1 MKYILCIPI
10 IIGVMMLNACGGSK
24 GKKEAASETPAAP
37 AEKVP
42 TMAINEADWEVTDL
56 NPTSRIIP
64 VSMKI
69 PKGAKLE
76 KNGNGGVDVT
86 ISDFYI
92 LTVYQVA
99 VSSIKEAMDDDKKLT
114 VNNTTSYKDG
124 KIIIDDPNGFVY
136 TYQMKDEANGIKY
149 KPQSHFYYYFTS
161 GPNGAVFSV
170 HDDKP
175 MSGPSVPEQAY
186 TLDIA
191 KQVYEIVKGSATVN
205 GVKKSTKTAKGKKG
219 KKH

>member
-1 MKYILCIPI
+1 MKNILCIPI
-10 IIGVMMLNACGGSK
+10 LIGFLMLNACGGSK
-24 GKKEAASETPAAP
+24 DKKEAASETPAAP
-37 AEKVP
+37 TEKVP

-186 TLDIA
+186 TLEIA

-205 GVKKSTKTAKGKKG
+205 GVKKATKGAKGKKG